1 MSIRRSARLLSTLLG
16 LSLIFGGLP
25 VHARSAEQ
33 PAAADTVNLK
43 NGGMIRGQLVEVVP
57 DVSVTIV
64 SAASGERKTFPWA
77 EVAGIERASDTPAAP
92 VSEPEPA
99 PAPVQERP
107 AGPRLHIE
115 PTRPARVD
123 LFEITAEVVA
133 SGYNTTVRGI
143 AYRPVCTSPCDDII
157 DGTRGQ
163 SFFFG
168 GDGVTTSQRFTL
180 SGYSGDVVASVKP
193 GRRGLRVGGLIAASF
208 GAAGVI
214 TGGTLFAVANIGNT
228 RTTVDE
234 MGGLVTTTTKPNY
247 TPATAILV
255 TGAALL
261 VGGIVMYVLGRTTFK
276 LSQRGIGKRLRLR
289 AG

>member
-1 MSIRRSARLLSTLLG
+1 MSIRRSARVLSTLLG
-16 LSLIFGGLP
+16 LSLVFGGLP
-25 VHARSAEQ
+25 VHASSAEE

-43 NGGMIRGQLVEVVP
+43 NGGMIRGKLVEVIP

-64 SAASGERKTFPWA
+64 SAASGESKTFPWA
-77 EVAGIERASDTPAAP
+77 EVAGIDRASDAPAAP
-92 VSEPEPA
+92 EAAPA
-99 PAPVQERP
+99 PAQERP

-115 PTRPARVD
+115 PTRDTRVD

-157 DGTRGQ
+157 DGARGQ

-168 GDGVTTSQRFTL
+168 GDGVTTSPRFTL

-193 GRRGLRVGGLIAASF
+193 GRRGLRVGGLLAASF

-214 TGGTLFAVANIGNT
+214 TGGTLFAVANIRST

-247 TPATAILV
+247 APATAILV